1 LGVITIASAVFAW
14 IALYVYKAYFFD
26 MNWQHLYYWTTLL
39 NVVLS
44 ALQLL
49 LVYGETGGLPKLL
62 FAVRKRTNVL
72 VLLVSFSLFLVPS
85 SSSLR

>member
-1 LGVITIASAVFAW
+1 MVDGLNFDDLDLGVITIASAVFAW
-14 IALYVYKAYFFD
+14 VALYVYKAYFFD

-39 NVVLS
+39 NVALS

-62 FAVRKRTNVL
+62 FAVRKK
-72 VLLVSFSLFLVPS
+72 
-85 SSSLR
+85 